1 MDAPTA
7 SAAPAA
13 TSPSAATAAT
23 SPFDRAPERDLVN
36 PIPLTADD
44 IAGFRDKGYI
54 ALRGL
59 LTPDCTDALR
69 AEALKSVVAA
79 RDIGATYGDTFRRLT
94 YALGET
100 DTFKAVYTARAFR
113 KVLGTLTGTRLI
125 MTEAQGFELNSE
137 RNGFPWHY
145 GSLSFR
151 FIRPQDMGYSIW
163 IPLDPIDPTGQGGGM
178 AYIPETLFS
187 ARGNFQM
194 SSLLSA
200 RLIAG
205 ESIADISAGLAQVY
219 NENSILMTGLFE
231 RHREEDHFAVGDAFV
246 FNKYVWHRS
255 SPLRPGP
262 TGAPHRAAGSPAGR
276 RRAFPSGS
284 RCVSVS
290 MAWSIP
296 LAAVPRAT
304 RRPDPRAAGR
314 AGVGA
319 VRACPGDTHGAPGR
333 AGPTAGAKP
342 PLSGTPL

>member
-1 MDAPTA
+1 MDAETTDRPA
-7 SAAPAA
+7 PLARAAADIPPADQA
-13 TSPSAATAAT
+13 P
-23 SPFDRAPERDLVN
+23 DRVLVN

-54 ALRGL
+54 RLRGL
-59 LTPDCTDALR
+59 LTPDCTEALR
-69 AEALKSVVAA
+69 AQALETVVAA

-100 DTFKAVYTARAFR
+100 AIFKAVYTARAFR
-113 KVLGTLTGTRLI
+113 KTLGTLTGTRLI

-163 IPLDPIDPTGQGGGM
+163 IPLDPIDPAGQGGGM

-205 ESIADISAGLAQVY
+205 EPIEDISAALFKVY
-219 NENSILMTGLFE
+219 DENSILMTELFE
-231 RHREEDHFAVGDAFV
+231 AHKDEDAFDVGDAFL
-246 FNKYVWHRS
+246 FNKNVWHRS
-255 SPLRPGP
+255 SPLKPGP
-262 TGAPHRAAGSPAGR
+262 MASRLAVNMRFIDWRARLDKVMFEGEAATGG
-276 RRAFPSGS
+276 
-284 RCVSVS
+284 
-290 MAWSIP
+290 
-296 LAAVPRAT
+296 
-304 RRPDPRAAGR
+304 
-314 AGVGA
+314 GVGMGA
-319 VRACPGDTHGAPGR
+319 NWGVQKQTTYGAQFVDIDHGDEIRDSRYCGMII
-333 AGPTAGAKP
+333 
-342 PLSGTPL
+342 

>member
-44 IAGFRDKGYI
+44 IAGFREKGYI

-194 SSLLSA
+194 SSLLSV

-205 ESIADISAGLAQVY
+205 EPIADISAGLAQVY

-231 RHREEDHFAVGDAFV
+231 QHREEDHFAVGDAFV

-262 TGAPHRAAGSPAGR
+262 
-276 RRAFPSGS
+276 
-284 RCVSVS
+284 
-290 MAWSIP
+290 M
-296 LAAVPRAT
+296 AT
-304 RRPDPRAAGR
+304 RLAVNMRFIDWRARLDRVMFEGEAATGG
-314 AGVGA
+314 GVGMGA
-319 VRACPGDTHGAPGR
+319 DWGVQKQTTYGSQFVDIDHGDEIRDSRHCGMII
-333 AGPTAGAKP
+333 
-342 PLSGTPL
+342 